1 MASEQVPAEALGM
14 PAESRTLGLLLLVPV
29 CDLDEGKVHIVQI
42 GWSQLRGR
50 TRYRSSCGLQP
61 QAQT

>member
-29 CDLDEGKVHIVQI
+29 GDLDEGKVHIVQI
-42 GWSQLRGR
+42 G
-50 TRYRSSCGLQP
+50 
-61 QAQT
+61 